1 MECTC
6 PKQMQPWELIEQ
18 RLKMIE
24 KQIEAIRGDINLH
37 LKPADQRTFNL
48 REANY
53 YRQRAELDAKYA
65 KESVGVASTSDWDD
79 FWHNSYD
86 IK

>member
-1 MECTC
+1 
-6 PKQMQPWELIEQ
+6 MQPWELIEQ

-24 KQIEAIRGDINLH
+24 NQIAAIREDINLH

-65 KESVGVASTSDWDD
+65 KGSVGVASTSDWDD

>member
-1 MECTC
+1 MECLR
-6 PKQMQPWELIEQ
+6 PKSMQPWEILEERLRLIDEQ
-18 RLKMIE
+18 VSE
-24 KQIEAIRGDINLH
+24 IREVINVY

-65 KESVGVASTSDWDD
+65 KERVGIASTSDWDD
-79 FWHNSYD
+79 FWHNSQ
-86 IK
+86 

>member
-1 MECTC
+1 
-6 PKQMQPWELIEQ
+6 MQSWEIIEERLKLIE
-18 RLKMIE
+18 I
-24 KQIEAIRGDINLH
+24 QIDAIREDINLYV
-37 LKPADQRTFNL
+37 KPADQRTFNI